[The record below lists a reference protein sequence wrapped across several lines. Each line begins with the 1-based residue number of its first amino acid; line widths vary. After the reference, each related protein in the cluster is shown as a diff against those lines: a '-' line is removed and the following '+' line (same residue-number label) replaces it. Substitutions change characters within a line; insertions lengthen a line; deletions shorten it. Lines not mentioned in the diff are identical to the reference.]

1 MEMALGIEM
10 RQFVTPASLGT
21 LATGLASITLLV
33 SVAVSLWQGPGA
45 YTRIDHT
52 LCADLW
58 AHGMLYLHLVTSLRV
73 HKYTSL
79 HITRRVGL

>member
-21 LATGLASITLLV
+21 LATGLVSIRTFFL
-33 SVAVSLWQGPGA
+33 VAVSSLQVPGA

-58 AHGMLYLHLVTSLRV
+58 AHGMLYLHLLRV